1 MTPWLLGP
9 LPVQW
14 PEQTHVLGSMQS
26 TTWPRG
32 GGAITPRADAGARR
46 GRAPPSAS
54 AFSSCHSTYGGH
66 LRERSCVPA
75 CFRECTACAD
85 SYLRTG
91 MERKERGGPWDT
103 SRTVRTVRAFLSRP
117 ESPVS
122 VSRTTLSDTREGS
135 MRRRARSPTQ
145 GVGPN
150 RARGRDVGSQGP
162 DCLLAIRREEE
173 SRRTWEVKIQGRR
186 GKSPHLTFQAS
197 WQLRGRRVPTLSTQP
212 LGGGEGGAVV
222 WALAAR
228 EWPQLSPAGFALL

>member
-26 TTWPRG
+26 TAWPRG

-85 SYLRTG
+85 SYLRPG
-91 MERKERGGPWDT
+91 MERKERGVPGTPREQWGPYVL
-103 SRTVRTVRAFLSRP
+103 SSPGLRAPSQLVEPHYLILVRGRCAGEPGAPRRASVLTALVDVTWAPRVPTAS
-117 ESPVS
+117 SPS
-122 VSRTTLSDTREGS
+122 GG
-135 MRRRARSPTQ
+135 RRRAA
-145 GVGPN
+145 G
-150 RARGRDVGSQGP
+150 
-162 DCLLAIRREEE
+162 
-173 SRRTWEVKIQGRR
+173 R
-186 GKSPHLTFQAS
+186 GK
-197 WQLRGRRVPTLSTQP
+197 
-212 LGGGEGGAVV
+212 
-222 WALAAR
+222 
-228 EWPQLSPAGFALL
+228 

>member
-32 GGAITPRADAGARR
+32 GGVITPRADAGARR

-103 SRTVRTVRAFLSRP
+103 SRTVGTVRAFLSRP

-122 VSRTTLSDTREGS
+122 VSRTALSDTREGS

-186 GKSPHLTFQAS
+186 GKSPHLPSKLLGSSAGDGFPPYPRSRSEAGKAGLWFGH
-197 WQLRGRRVPTLSTQP
+197 WQHENGPS
-212 LGGGEGGAVV
+212 
-222 WALAAR
+222 
-228 EWPQLSPAGFALL
+228 